1 MPVSTVGY
9 PAEMR
14 EKAKAQGS
22 HLVTLDINGKFAKKG
37 GATCQGHVLDADE
50 LQRVWDFFEWL
61 TMGRHRERAGK
72 TEQTPATPTVK

>member
-1 MPVSTVGY
+1 MPGVLYS
-9 PAEMR
+9 AEMK

-37 GATCQGHVLDADE
+37 GATSQTHVLDADE

-61 TMGRHRERAGK
+61 TMGRHRERSGRADA
-72 TEQTPATPTVK
+72 TPATPAVQ